1 MNPDTD
7 TETEMKQINEQRT
20 GFPFSV
26 YFFFCILST
35 SLFFFLRAFVGLF
48 CYFRI
53 LQILVPQLLQQKQ
66 LAYFS
71 LLSYKWK

>member
-1 MNPDTD
+1 MS
-7 TETEMKQINEQRT
+7 KEQA
-20 GFPFSV
+20 FLSV
-26 YFFFCILST
+26 YCSFFLST
-35 SLFFFLRAFVGLF
+35 SLFFFLRAFVGVF

-53 LQILVPQLLQQKQ
+53 FQILVPQLLQQKQ